1 MQKIVLVFLFSVL
14 LCPVWGAMDEP
25 QKIKTAR
32 DTISDQEIVLPE
44 SLEAN
49 VDSLL
54 SSWFLKKYA
63 IIDENCIR
71 GSVNIDYP
79 DSVYVQRLAALP
91 TVIEMPFNQVVKS
104 YITLYTEKRRALVE
118 TMIGLSAYY
127 FPFFEQALER
137 EGLPLELKYLPIIES
152 ALRPDAVSRAGAT
165 GLWQFM
171 IGTAKPL
178 GLEVNSLVDER
189 RDPVRSSETAVRYLK
204 ELYNIYQDWPL
215 AIASY
220 NCGPGNVNKAI
231 RRSGGKKDY
240 WEIYNYLPRETR
252 GYLPAFIAANYI
264 MRYYPEHNI
273 CPVLTDLPLTTDT
286 IQVSSRIHLQQ
297 IADVLQIPMDLLR
310 GLNPQYRKD
319 IIPGDIRLRTLRLP
333 AQQAYAFIDA
343 QDSIANYQSDIYSR
357 RMTVEPA
364 NYYASA
370 GGQAGNWVYHRV
382 KKGES
387 LSVIANRYGVSV
399 RNLRSW
405 NHLKNNNIVAGR
417 KLKVYRA
424 ELARKTVTKKIEK
437 TDSVTVVSKDS
448 TFIAQSAKDIKSESS
463 VISPVSNRK
472 NISTARNPRNPAYD
486 RYRYHKVTRGESLWT
501 ISQRFPGVTTD
512 LLKKVNNLN
521 SSSLKVGQ
529 ILKIPEV

>member
-1 MQKIVLVFLFSVL
+1 MQKIVLIFLFSVL
-14 LCPVWGAMDEP
+14 LFPVWGTIDES
-25 QKIKTAR
+25 QKIKTAK

-44 SLEAN
+44 SLEAD

-63 IIDENCIR
+63 IIDENCIKS
-71 GSVNIDYP
+71 SVNIDYP
-79 DSVYVQRLAALP
+79 DSVYIQRLAALP
-91 TVIEMPFNQVVKS
+91 TVIEMPYNQVVKS
-104 YITLYTEKRRALVE
+104 YITLYTEKRRELVE

-127 FPFFEQALER
+127 FPIFEQALEKA
-137 EGLPLELKYLPIIES
+137 GLPLELKYLPIIES

-178 GLEVNSLVDER
+178 GLEVNSLIDER

-240 WEIYNYLPRETR
+240 WEVYNYLPKETR
-252 GYLPAFIAANYI
+252 GYVPAFIAANYV
-264 MRYYPEHNI
+264 MHYYQEHNI

-286 IQVSSRIHLQQ
+286 IQISDRIHLKQ
-297 IADVLQIPMDLLR
+297 IADVLEIPMDLLR

-319 IIPGDIRLRTLRLP
+319 IIPGDTRLRTLCLP

-343 QDSIANYQSDIYSR
+343 KDSIVNYQSEIYGR
-357 RMTVEPA
+357 RTTVEPA
-364 NYYASA
+364 GYYAST
-370 GGQAGNWVYHRV
+370 GGGSWVYHRV
-382 KKGES
+382 RKGES

-399 RNLRSW
+399 RNLRNW

-417 KLKVYRA
+417 RLKVYRA
-424 ELARKTVTKKIEK
+424 ELARKTPSKKVEK
-437 TDSVTVVSKDS
+437 PDSITVISKDS
-448 TFIAQSAKDIKSESS
+448 TFIAQSTKEVKNETA
-463 VISPVSNRK
+463 VISPVSSKK

-486 RYRYHKVTRGESLWT
+486 RYHYHKVTRGESLWT
-501 ISQRFPGVTTD
+501 ISQRFPGVTTN
-512 LLKKVNNLN
+512 LLKKINNLH

>member
-1 MQKIVLVFLFSVL
+1 MRKVVLTFLFSVL
-14 LCPVWGAMDEP
+14 LYPSWGAIDEP
-25 QKIKTAR
+25 QKIRTAK

-44 SLEAN
+44 SLEN
-49 VDSLL
+49 DVDSLI

-63 IIDENCIR
+63 VIDENCIR
-71 GSVNIDYP
+71 SSVNVDYP

-104 YITLYTEKRRALVE
+104 YITLYTERRRKLVE

-127 FPFFEQALER
+127 FPFFEQALEKA
-137 EGLPLELKYLPIIES
+137 GLPLELKYLPIIES

-189 RDPVRSSETAVRYLK
+189 RDPVRSSETAARYLK

-240 WEIYNYLPRETR
+240 WEIYNYLPKETR

-264 MRYYPEHNI
+264 MHYYPEHNI

-286 IQVSSRIHLQQ
+286 IQVSNRIHLQQ
-297 IADVLQIPMDLLR
+297 IADVLQMPMELLR

-319 IIPGDIRLRTLRLP
+319 IVPGDTRLRALRLP

-343 QDSIANYQSDIYSR
+343 QDSIANYQSEIYNR

-364 NYYASA
+364 DYYASA
-370 GGQAGNWVYHRV
+370 GGQNGNWVYHRV
-382 KKGES
+382 KSGES
-387 LSVIANRYGVSV
+387 LSVIARRYSVSV

-405 NHLKNNNIVAGR
+405 NHLNNNNIVAGR
-417 KLKVYRA
+417 RLKVYRA
-424 ELARKTVTKKIEK
+424 GLAHKAAPQKAQKRDTM
-437 TDSVTVVSKDS
+437 TVVPKDS
-448 TFIAQSAKDIKSESS
+448 TAMAQSADNLKSIPAETS
-463 VISPVSNRK
+463 VVSNKK
-472 NISTARNPRNPAYD
+472 NVTAHNPRNPAYD
-486 RYRYHKVTRGESLWT
+486 RYSYHTVTRGESLWT
-501 ISQRFPGVTTD
+501 ISQRFPGVTTE
-512 LLKKVNNLN
+512 LIKKANNLN

-529 ILKIPEV
+529 VLKIPKV